1 MNCDRKFNCFNDAR
15 CNLGKVETDS
25 SPRFHRFVVG
35 GLSEVFQG
43 IALFFRSICFGI
55 FLASFHSFPS
65 IFRVSAHSTHQ
76 LVGAVLTI
84 A

>member
-1 MNCDRKFNCFNDAR
+1 MNCVRKFNCFNDAR

-25 SPRFHRFVVG
+25 SPRLYQFVVG

-55 FLASFHSFPS
+55 FEGKCSFHTPVGWCGADS
-65 IFRVSAHSTHQ
+65 RLAQ
-76 LVGAVLTI
+76 LPW
-84 A
+84 